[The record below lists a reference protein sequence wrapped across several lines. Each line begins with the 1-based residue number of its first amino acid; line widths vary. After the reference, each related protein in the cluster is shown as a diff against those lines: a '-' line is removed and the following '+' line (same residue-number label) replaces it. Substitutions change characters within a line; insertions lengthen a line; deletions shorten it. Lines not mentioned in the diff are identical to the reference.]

1 MWFVCVVWS
10 LLREACSTVSA
21 AVTLFPDITCCF
33 LLREASIISLY
44 LFSSIKMI
52 RKEGKRVVTVELTLA
67 EYVYFFYRS
76 IGVMTNRTVEEAVA
90 DMLSKIS
97 EILSRSVE
105 E

>member
-1 MWFVCVVWS
+1 M
-10 LLREACSTVSA
+10 
-21 AVTLFPDITCCF
+21 
-33 LLREASIISLY
+33 
-44 LFSSIKMI
+44 
-52 RKEGKRVVTVELTLA
+52 VTVELTLA